1 MEPFLFPI
9 RREETLRYLGYQGQP
24 LEDSLLEKL
33 NLARERIRRVSRPL
47 YTYRIFPLSRT
58 ETGLVPQGTS
68 LLLSGEDIANHLAG
82 CNQVALM
89 AATLGVQV
97 DKEIKYLE
105 LTDMTLGAMAD
116 AAATAAVEELCD
128 WVEITVHRE
137 AKCHGLFAT
146 GRFSPG
152 YGDLPIRL
160 QREFTRA
167 LDTPKTIGLTV
178 NGSGIL
184 LPRKSVTAILGLSS
198 EPIAAAG
205 RSCTSCP
212 NWESCPYRKGGTFCE
227 PDKTTV

>member
-1 MEPFLFPI
+1 
-9 RREETLRYLGYQGQP
+9 
-24 LEDSLLEKL
+24 
-33 NLARERIRRVSRPL
+33 
-47 YTYRIFPLSRT
+47 
-58 ETGLVPQGTS
+58 
-68 LLLSGEDIANHLAG
+68 
-82 CNQVALM
+82 M

-105 LTDMTLGAMAD
+105 LTDMTLGRYGGWLPQPLRWRSCAIGWRS
-116 AAATAAVEELCD
+116 LS
-128 WVEITVHRE
+128 
-137 AKCHGLFAT
+137 T
-146 GRFSPG
+146 GRLNVTVYSPPG
-152 YGDLPIRL
+152 GSALAMETFPSAYSGNLPGRW
-160 QREFTRA
+160 
-167 LDTPKTIGLTV
+167 TPPKPSGLTV